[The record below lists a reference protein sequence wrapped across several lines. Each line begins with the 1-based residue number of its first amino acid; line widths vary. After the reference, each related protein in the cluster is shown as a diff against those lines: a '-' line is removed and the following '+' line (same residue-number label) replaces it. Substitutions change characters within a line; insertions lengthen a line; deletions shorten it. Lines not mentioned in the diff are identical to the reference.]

1 MHDAAKL
8 GRTTLNRWSRLFIV
22 LSAALVLSA
31 CGGESDDGTPTSVTP
46 TPAPAPSETPPTT
59 PIANQAPEISGLP
72 SSVADAGQDY
82 SFVPAA
88 RDADND
94 FLEFSIVNKPG
105 WAQFSVDTGALTG
118 NPADTDVGESA
129 DITINVTDGRDTR
142 SVGPFRIL
150 VRARDAVL
158 PANNAAPAIAGTAP
172 TSVDVAA
179 PYSFSPDA
187 TDADGDRLTFSIS
200 NRPSWASFSTASG
213 TLSGTPAT
221 KDIGNFSNIVISVSD
236 GKVSTSLPAF
246 AISVKG
252 PDNNA
257 PAASGTPM
265 TSVQAGQAYS
275 FQPTAT
281 DADGD
286 ALTWSAANKP
296 SWATF
301 SASTGR
307 LTGTPAAA
315 DVGSYSN
322 IRISVSD
329 GKVSTSLAAFAIT
342 VKSAPNNAPKISGSP
357 ATTATVGAGYS
368 FKPTASDS
376 DGDTLGY
383 SIQNRPSWASFA
395 TSTGTLS
402 GTPTATGT
410 FSNIIVS
417 VSDGKTT
424 ASLPAFTITVGAG
437 SASSNQAPKISGSP
451 ATTASVGSSYSFKPT
466 ASDVDGNSLA
476 FSIQNKPSWA
486 TFSTS
491 TGQLSGT
498 PGAAGTFAS
507 IVISVSDGTTSA
519 TLPAF
524 SIVVTSK
531 TLGSASLSWA
541 APTENTDGT
550 ALTNLAG
557 YRVVYGTNASSLNQ
571 TIEISNPSV
580 TTYVVEQLAA
590 GTWYFAVRAYTSAG
604 NESSLS
610 NVASKT
616 IN

>member
-1 MHDAAKL
+1 MHDAREL
-8 GRTTLNRWSRLFIV
+8 GRTKLNRWSRLFIV

-31 CGGESDDGTPTSVTP
+31 CGGESDDGTPTAVTP
-46 TPAPAPSETPPTT
+46 TPTPSETPPTA
-59 PIANQAPEISGLP
+59 PVENHAPEISGVP

-82 SFVPAA
+82 SFVPKAS
-88 RDADND
+88 DADND

-105 WAQFSVDTGALTG
+105 WAQFSVETGALTG
-118 NPADTDVGESA
+118 NPADSDVGESA

-150 VRARDAVL
+150 VRARDAAP
-158 PANNAAPAIAGTAP
+158 PASNAAPVIAGTPP

-179 PYSFSPDA
+179 PYSFKPEAS
-187 TDADGDRLTFSIS
+187 DADGDKLTFSIS

-221 KDIGNFSNIVISVSD
+221 KNIGNFSNIVISVSD

-257 PAASGTPM
+257 PAVSGTPM

-286 ALTWSAANKP
+286 ALTWSVANKP

-329 GKVSTSLAAFAIT
+329 GKVSTSLATFAIA
-342 VKSAPNNAPKISGSP
+342 VQAAPNNAPRISGSP
-357 ATTATVGAGYS
+357 ATTATVGTGYS
-368 FKPTASDS
+368 FKPTASDA

-383 SIQNRPSWASFA
+383 SIQNRPEWASFA

-402 GTPTATGT
+402 GTPTAAGT
-410 FSNIIVS
+410 FSNIIIS

-424 ASLPAFTITVGAG
+424 ASLTPFTITVSG
-437 SASSNQAPKISGSP
+437 SSAPSNQAPKISGSP
-451 ATTASVGSSYSFKPT
+451 ATSASVGSSYSFKPT
-466 ASDVDGNSLA
+466 ASDADGNSLA
-476 FSIQNKPSWA
+476 FSIKNKPSWA

-498 PGAAGTFAS
+498 PDAAGTFAN
-507 IVISVSDGTTSA
+507 IVISVSDGTASTS
-519 TLPAF
+519 LPAF

-557 YRVVYGTNASSLNQ
+557 YRIVYGTSASSLNQ

-580 TTYVVEQLAA
+580 TTYLVDQLAA
-590 GTWYFAVRAYTSAG
+590 GTWYFAVKAYTSAG
-604 NESSLS
+604 TESSLS